1 MRKGKE
7 RAVGSGSM
15 DGAMCSNVVLAY
27 PVALLYPPLRPTSL
41 FVSNKRP
48 GVPVLPEVGSM
59 MVVPG

>member
-1 MRKGKE
+1 
-7 RAVGSGSM
+7 M